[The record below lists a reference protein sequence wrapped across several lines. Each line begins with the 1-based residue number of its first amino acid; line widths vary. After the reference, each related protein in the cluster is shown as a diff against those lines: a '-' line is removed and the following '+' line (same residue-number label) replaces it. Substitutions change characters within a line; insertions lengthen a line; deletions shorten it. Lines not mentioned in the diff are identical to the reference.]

1 MTTRAVRSVAP
12 LAAASVLVAAG
23 CTSEPAVERPADPAP
38 DRLLAMPWG
47 PRTTWAYRAGR
58 LARLDPR
65 SLEVTGTPVP
75 LRRFVSFGWSFSPD
89 QTRLVLG
96 GFRPVL
102 RFVDPRLVRRL
113 GDLELGGRGSV
124 IATAWPTPRK
134 VLAAV
139 QQRPG
144 TLRLVLVDPVVRRVL
159 ARRPLAPRNEV
170 IDSASSPYGLALLL
184 APPGSVGAARLVV
197 ARADGSVGSARID
210 AVAAGVEPRAVPA
223 GSPPVDRRWL
233 PGLAVDASG
242 RRAFV
247 VGGGA
252 PVAEVDLATM
262 RVAYHRLAERVSLL
276 GRLRKWL
283 EPRAFAKGE
292 SEGPVR
298 TARWLGDGLLAVSG
312 WDARGAEAPV
322 AAGLRLVDTRTWSV
336 RTLDRETGR
345 VTLAGPILVAHG
357 CCLAGLRA
365 YDRDGTRRWHRF
377 GRERIHDVEAS
388 GERVFVYRY
397 FPRGRARILVLDL
410 HTGATLRSVETPWFQ
425 LIRREAAPW
434 PR

>member
-1 MTTRAVRSVAP
+1 MTSRAVRRLAP

-23 CTSEPAVERPADPAP
+23 CTSEPAVERAADSTPET
-38 DRLLAMPWG
+38 LLALPWG
-47 PRTTWAYRAGR
+47 PRFTWANRAGR
-58 LARLDPR
+58 VARLDAR

-75 LRRFVSFGWSFSPD
+75 LRRYVSFGWSFSPD
-89 QTRLVLG
+89 QARLVFG

-102 RFVDPRLVRRL
+102 RFVDPRRVRGL

-124 IATAWPTPRK
+124 VTTAWPTPRR
-134 VLAAV
+134 VLAVV

-144 TLRLVLVDPVVRRVL
+144 TLRLVLVDPAARRVL
-159 ARRPLAPRNEV
+159 ARRPLAPRSEV

-184 APPGSVGAARLVV
+184 APPGSVGAARVVV
-197 ARADGSVGSARID
+197 ARPDGSVGSARIG
-210 AVAAGVEPRAVPA
+210 VIAAGMEPRPVPA

-233 PGLAVDASG
+233 PGLAVDSSG

-252 PVAEVDLATM
+252 PVAEIDLGTM

-276 GRLRKWL
+276 GRLRDWL

-292 SEGPVR
+292 SDGPVR
-298 TARWLGDGLLAVSG
+298 TARWLGDGQLAVTG
-312 WDARGAEAPV
+312 WDARGTEAPV
-322 AAGLRLVDTRTWSV
+322 AAGLRLVDTRSWTV

-345 VTLAGPILVAHG
+345 VTLAGRVLLAHG

-365 YDRDGTRRWHRF
+365 YDRDGRRLWHRF

-388 GERVFVYRY
+388 GERAFVYRH
-397 FPRGRARILVLDL
+397 FPRSPSRILVLDL
-410 HTGATLRSVETPWFQ
+410 HTGATLRSVESPWFQ
-425 LIRREAAPW
+425 LIRREAASW